1 MPKITMPRAGAEGCM
16 AMWNSRYLRIDADR
30 NSKFTYYLQNV
41 LAYPLPG
48 VLFRP
53 RRDALLEKGK
63 TDREVQERLHYY
75 NRCDA
80 AFRLGSEAQSLDAF
94 RKVKKKTYFFDL
106 YGWWRYFRPECRSA
120 YLFGDI
126 THVPPQPTL
135 VKSRPIAGDNRN
147 SVLMNLNKVRHFVFV
162 NDALPFEAKKN
173 MAVWRG
179 KAYGKH
185 RRAFVKRFYNH
196 PRCDIGQTNTKF
208 ETEVPWQKGRMT
220 LKEQLRYKFVISIEG
235 NDVASN
241 LKWIMSSNSLALMAR
256 PKYETWFMEG
266 TLIPDYHYVLL
277 KDDYSDLEEKIA
289 YYSAHPEEAK
299 AIIANAHRHV
309 ARFRDAER
317 EAVVSLSVMEKYF
330 ERSGQ
335 LEAGTPHP
343 RRRSRPAWRLKRPRL
358 AALGI

>member
-1 MPKITMPRAGAEGCM
+1 MLNR
-16 AMWNSRYLRIDADR
+16 RYLRIDADR
-30 NSKFTYYLQNV
+30 NSKFTYYMRNV

-48 VLFRP
+48 ILFRQH
-53 RRDALLEKGK
+53 RDSLLERGK
-63 TDREVQERLHYY
+63 ADAEVQERLHYY
-75 NRCDA
+75 NRCDTP
-80 AFRLGSEAQSLDAF
+80 FRLGSDADTLDAF
-94 RKVKKKTYFFDL
+94 RKAKKKTYFFDL
-106 YGWWRYFRPECRSA
+106 YGWWRYFRPEYRSA

-135 VKSRPIAGDNRN
+135 VKSRPIDGDNRN

-162 NDALPFEAKKN
+162 NDRVPFEAKKS

-179 KAYGKH
+179 KAYGEH
-185 RRAFVKRFYNH
+185 RKAFVQRYYDH
-196 PRCDIGQTNTKF
+196 PFCDIGQTNTKF
-208 ETEVPWQKGRMT
+208 ERDVPWQKGRMT
-220 LKEQLRYKFVISIEG
+220 LKEQLQYKFIVSIEG

-241 LKWIMSSNSLALMAR
+241 LKWIMSSNSLAFMAR

-289 YYSAHPEEAK
+289 YYSEHPEEAK

-309 ARFRDAER
+309 ARFRDRAR
-317 EAVVSLSVMEKYF
+317 EAILSVSVLEKYF

-335 LEAGTPHP
+335 LEAE
-343 RRRSRPAWRLKRPRL
+343 RRRAGRRRRAVRPVP
-358 AALGI
+358 ALFGV

>member
-1 MPKITMPRAGAEGCM
+1 MR
-16 AMWNSRYLRIDADR
+16 NSRHLRIDADR
-30 NSKFTYYLQNV
+30 NSKFTYYLRNV

-63 TDREVQERLHYY
+63 GDAEVQTRLRYY

-80 AFRLGSEAQSLDAF
+80 AFSLDGGAVSLDAF
-94 RKVKKKTYFFDL
+94 RKAKKKTYFFDL
-106 YGWWRYFRPECRSA
+106 FAWWRYFRPECRSA

-126 THVPPQPTL
+126 THIPPQPTL

-162 NDALPFEAKKN
+162 DDRVPFEAKKS

-179 KAYGKH
+179 KAYGEH
-185 RRAFVKRFYNH
+185 RQVFVKRFYNH
-196 PRCDIGQTNTKF
+196 PLCDIGQTNTKR
-208 ETEVPWQKGRMT
+208 ETDVPWQKPRMT
-220 LKEQLRYKFVISIEG
+220 LKAQLQYKFIVSIEG

-289 YYSAHPEEAK
+289 YYSEHPDEAK

-309 ARFRDAER
+309 ARFRDTER
-317 EAVVSLSVMEKYF
+317 EAIISLSVLEKYF

-335 LEAGTPHP
+335 LKGARRRPQP
-343 RRRSRPAWRLKRPRL
+343 RRRILRPVP
-358 AALGI
+358 ALFGM